1 MSAKKAKRNKEE
13 SLLISYNSAE
23 DRGGVGR
30 SSESDDNVQPLD
42 LPPTRLRRP
51 RSRKIHVPSQS
62 KTCYSPWNALQV
74 IFVLFTVGTMISMMW
89 FTIILK
95 TSLESMKK
103 RITSLESFDRSTSR
117 EYESLNNEL
126 TNKYKALETDREKAV
141 KHDDEQFKSILK
153 QIAYLNLTVDEL
165 KKKVKL
171 PESASTLTKDIDSLK
186 KGMADTGGDITE
198 IKDKIKLLRDLADK
212 QEHRME
218 KLIKNVYNLSVQVA
232 QIMGKPTPKAPAN
245 TGTPPLILRMP
256 VIADE
261 KQQAGDESVVK
272 NFTAQISV
280 KVGKVMGILTTVN
293 QTLSY
298 EVSKLGLLMKSL
310 LKEVKKHVVA
320 LDDLQTKVTQV
331 LKQNQ
336 SSVTSRG
343 HLQPDSD
350 MLSEHVS
357 NLSVEVKKLSDYVD
371 QQSKNLAELMLE
383 MVQMNTT
390 VSHQQSLGAPKKSA
404 YCNCSVEVGKI
415 KEQLSSNKLS
425 IESLQQE
432 LQALQSNIESLPKN
446 TSQLD
451 TTESDLSEEKHKKDN
466 QSLSASV
473 TEDIEKEDLEDAGL
487 MAELIKPSPTPRSNA
502 NNSVSKVNK
511 VTESVTENPS
521 EKNELEAESVKPSP
535 SQRDGSHTASKAD
548 KLKEHSVNALPPG
561 HVKSTQNSTQPLNV
575 TTVPQVS
582 SINATKDSQNSFSD
596 HKIDV
601 EVEKLSTPS
610 KEEALEDSLEN
621 RGSD

>member
-1 MSAKKAKRNKEE
+1 MSERKTKMKLSSRRNGT
-13 SLLISYNSAE
+13 LVP
-23 DRGGVGR
+23 DDDD
-30 SSESDDNVQPLD
+30 SDSDLQEFPL
-42 LPPTRLRRP
+42 P
-51 RSRKIHVPSQS
+51 
-62 KTCYSPWNALQV
+62 
-74 IFVLFTVGTMISMMW
+74 
-89 FTIILK
+89 
-95 TSLESMKK
+95 KK
-103 RITSLESFDRSTSR
+103 RIIKPGKSTYVARRRCGCCRVCASVFLSILLIASVLCVLVLGWFSLRLKRDLDFMRKRLSKVESFDRSTSR

-126 TNKYKALETDREKAV
+126 TNKYKALETDRGKAV

-245 TGTPPLILRMP
+245 TGAPPLILRMP

-298 EVSKLGLLMKSL
+298 EVSKLGVLMKSL

-331 LKQNQ
+331 LRQNQ

-404 YCNCSVEVGKI
+404 HCNCSVEVRKMR
-415 KEQLSSNKLS
+415 EQLSSNKLS
-425 IESLQQE
+425 IKSLQQE

-451 TTESDLSEEKHKKDN
+451 TTESDLSEEKQKKDN

-487 MAELIKPSPTPRSNA
+487 MAEFIKPSPTPRSNA

-548 KLKEHSVNALPPG
+548 KLKELSVNALPPG

-582 SINATKDSQNSFSD
+582 SINATKDSQNSSSD
-596 HKIDV
+596 HKIGV

>member
-256 VIADE
+256 VISDE

-390 VSHQQSLGAPKKSA
+390 VSHQQSLGTPKKST

-415 KEQLSSNKLS
+415 REQLSSNKLS

-446 TSQLD
+446 TSQLG
-451 TTESDLSEEKHKKDN
+451 TTESDLSEEKQKKDN

-487 MAELIKPSPTPRSNA
+487 MAEFIKPSPTPRSNA

-511 VTESVTENPS
+511 VTESVTENPPK
-521 EKNELEAESVKPSP
+521 KNELEAESVKPSP

-548 KLKEHSVNALPPG
+548 KLKELSVNALPPG

-582 SINATKDSQNSFSD
+582 SINATKDSQNSSSD
-596 HKIDV
+596 HKIRV
-601 EVEKLSTPS
+601 KVEKLSTPN